1 MLTSCSVDIESG
13 LSNREGDGCQSMA
26 RGVGLTIRWLIGLI
40 VAGLTLWYTVVR
52 ALDRV
57 HPLDAVNLGLIL
69 IAVICVLVLAYPEI
83 FSRVHSIEAAGVKIE
98 LLETK
103 QNQQQRQLDEFGLI
117 LPVLLPPP
125 ERMHLLNL
133 ALGNTK
139 EYTGN
144 DSVRTELRRLRSIG
158 LVNNSQPIA
167 NIRDGATFDLSNF
180 VHLTDLGQKWIPR
193 LLQYER
199 DVEAQSN
206 GARV

>member
-1 MLTSCSVDIESG
+1 MATRFG
-13 LSNREGDGCQSMA
+13 LAVRS
-26 RGVGLTIRWLIGLI
+26 LIGLA
-40 VAGLTLWYTVVR
+40 VAGLTLWYTVIR
-52 ALDRV
+52 ALDKA

-69 IAVICVLVLAYPEI
+69 IAVVCVLLLAYPEI

-98 LLETK
+98 LLENK

-158 LVNNSQPIA
+158 LVSNSQPIA
-167 NIRDGATFDLSNF
+167 NIRDGAAFDLSNF
-180 VHLTDLGQKWIPR
+180 VHLTDLGRKWVPR

-206 GARV
+206 SAGV